1 MSITSIGSGATG
13 NPLARALQ
21 EATETPASAIMD
33 AGKDDRQAIRD
44 LARQQNDTD
53 ARNAEQPAVNV
64 DGSKKLLDIRA

>member
-13 NPLARALQ
+13 NPLASALQ
-21 EATETPASAIMD
+21 EATETPATSQMEA
-33 AGKDDRQAIRD
+33 AKGDRQAMRD
-44 LARQQNDTD
+44 LARQQADTD